1 MPDRIELGSWE
12 IPCVLGVLEREQR
25 TVQRLE
31 VELGL
36 ELDLEDAAEGDLGA
50 TVNYAA
56 VRDQVAFLVQHG
68 RFRLLESIAFGV
80 ARLLLAPPAPGEP
93 RAQVGAVHVS
103 LKKPD
108 ILDDATPGIRIHRVQ
123 TWCELE
129 TRMLQD
135 KVWAE
140 ELARTPRT
148 AAHRVTLQPKAT
160 WTLPTTVAVMVI
172 AGRGTADGRPIGPG
186 DALGPWEAV
195 ELIAGDGELTLL
207 SVGVIAGK

>member
-1 MPDRIELGSWE
+1 MPDRIELEAWE

-25 TVQRLE
+25 SVQRLA
-31 VELGL
+31 VQLGM

-50 TVNYAA
+50 TVDYAR
-56 VRDQVAFLVQHG
+56 VRDQIAFLVQHG
-68 RFRLLESIAFGV
+68 RFRLMESIAFAI

-93 RAQVGAVHVS
+93 RAQIGAVHVS

-108 ILDDATPGIRIHRVQ
+108 ILDDATPGIHVSRVQ

-135 KVWAE
+135 KVWGE

-148 AAHRVTLQPKAT
+148 AAHRVTLQPKAA
-160 WTLPTTVAVMVI
+160 WTLPATVAVMVI

-195 ELIAGDGELTLL
+195 EVLAGDAELTLL
-207 SVGVIAGK
+207 SVGTVGGK